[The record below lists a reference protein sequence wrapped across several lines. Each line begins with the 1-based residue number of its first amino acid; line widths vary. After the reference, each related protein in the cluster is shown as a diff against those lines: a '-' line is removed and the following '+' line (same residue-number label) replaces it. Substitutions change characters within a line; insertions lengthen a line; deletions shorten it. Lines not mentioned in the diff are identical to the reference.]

1 MTTDLEIAA
10 AVRRWDD
17 EPPPPP
23 LTQWQKDI
31 IVACFRGA
39 LAKPKRSGR

>member
-1 MTTDLEIAA
+1 MSRYPEIQA

-23 LTQWQKDI
+23 LTQEQQDLI
-31 IVACFRGA
+31 AAAFRGA
-39 LAKPKRSGR
+39 LRKPDRGST